1 MEQML
6 SSNPE
11 EILLPSTHTHS
22 KQSDACPRPEN
33 PLSNKKEVL
42 FVETQIAARLN
53 QHSIDHI

>member
-22 KQSDACPRPEN
+22 KQSNDTYHPET
-33 PLSNKKEVL
+33 PLSNKMEVHL
-42 FVETQIAARLN
+42 WERR
-53 QHSIDHI
+53 